1 MKKMLAAL
9 IVFGLFIMPTIAA
22 AQEQYVGVG
31 LVCKTY
37 GETIAKAKDITV
49 MDVLKEVL
57 DKDAVIEGQPKCVEY
72 GIYNPFDIKLDSS
85 LVFTGD
91 IKDKVFTV
99 EPSNVVVDPEKNML
113 PEEAIPVKVCF
124 KVETKYP
131 YTPEKHVGSTTA
143 VWSMKPEEGGGSGSA
158 TGGSVECPFYLQV
171 NTEAGQKIMLEERKQ
186 ALFKLQVL
194 VVLIIV
200 VVVVLALLAVYRVK
214 KKNELKNKIINVC
227 PKCKKQYP
235 LDLEHC
241 PKCGSKLKKYKAGKE
256 LK

>member
-9 IVFGLFIMPTIAA
+9 LIGLIFLPTIAA
-22 AQEQYVGVG
+22 AQEKYVGVG

-37 GETIAKAKDITV
+37 GETVAKAKDITV
-49 MDVLKEVL
+49 LDVLKEMI
-57 DKDAVIEGQPKCVEY
+57 DKNAVIEGQPVCVDY

-85 LVFTGD
+85 LVFTGE
-91 IKDKVFTV
+91 IKDNIFTV
-99 EPSNVVVDPEKNML
+99 EPSSVIVDPDKNKL

-131 YTPEKHVGSTTA
+131 YTPKKYVGSTTA
-143 VWSMKPEEGGGSGSA
+143 VWSMKPGEGGGTGSA

-171 NTEAGQKIMLEERKQ
+171 NTEAGQSVMLEQRKD
-186 ALFKLQVL
+186 AIFKLQVL
-194 VVLIIV
+194 VTLIIAV
-200 VVVVLALLAVYRVK
+200 TVILAVLGIYK
-214 KKNELKNKIINVC
+214 KKKKKEWEKKVIKVC

-241 PKCGSKLKKYKAGKE
+241 PKCGTKLKKYKAGKE
-256 LK
+256 IE